1 MYIVT
6 ADTIKTDLEATQ
18 LNYRPLSIAKA
29 GLSGVSQ
36 SGSCSNQR
44 DRNFKL

>member
-6 ADTIKTDLEATQ
+6 AEIIKTDLEATQ
-18 LNYRPLSIAKA
+18 LNSRPLSIAEA
-29 GLSGVSQ
+29 GLSGISQ
-36 SGSCSNQR
+36 SVSCSNQR